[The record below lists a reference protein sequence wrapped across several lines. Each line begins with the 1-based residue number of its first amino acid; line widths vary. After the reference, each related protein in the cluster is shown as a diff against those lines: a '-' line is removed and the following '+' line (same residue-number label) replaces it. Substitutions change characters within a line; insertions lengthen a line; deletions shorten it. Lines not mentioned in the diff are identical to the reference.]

1 MIQAGTPSEEAYA
14 ISYKVMVSKLNGWQL
29 IQELAKRVETFDRL
43 TEELEGLAL
52 ERGTSKAEAIE
63 KKKARVEM
71 QIEILQRR
79 TQPETV
85 S

>member
-1 MIQAGTPSEEAYA
+1 
-14 ISYKVMVSKLNGWQL
+14 MVSKLNGWQL
-29 IQELAKRVETFDRL
+29 TQELAKRVETFDRL

-52 ERGTSKAEAIE
+52 DRATSKAEAIE

-79 TQPETV
+79 THPETV

>member
-1 MIQAGTPSEEAYA
+1 MIQAETPSEEAYA
-14 ISYKVMVSKLNGWQL
+14 LSYKVMVSKLNGWQL
-29 IQELAKRVETFDRL
+29 TQELAKRIETFDSL
-43 TEELEGLAL
+43 TEELRGL
-52 ERGTSKAEAIE
+52 EFDTGTSKAEAIE

-79 TQPETV
+79 IQPETV